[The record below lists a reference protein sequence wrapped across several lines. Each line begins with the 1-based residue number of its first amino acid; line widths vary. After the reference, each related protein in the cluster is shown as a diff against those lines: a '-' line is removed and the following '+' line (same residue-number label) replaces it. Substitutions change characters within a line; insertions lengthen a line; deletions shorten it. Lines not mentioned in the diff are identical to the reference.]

1 MTNPCQLYN
10 LMDYPF
16 MFLSAKTMLLQTT
29 YSFKNIYAWLSG
41 FVLLQHL
48 NLNIKIHFLIGD
60 FASKQQE
67 ETK

>member
-1 MTNPCQLYN
+1 MQRKM
-10 LMDYPF
+10 LM
-16 MFLSAKTMLLQTT
+16 QTT
-29 YSFKNIYAWLSG
+29 YSLKNIYAWLPG

-48 NLNIKIHFLIGD
+48 NLNIKIQFLIGD